1 MDEKASGGGRPVVCG
16 GWAWHALFLALGSKG
31 WFTDMLVAAAASS
44 MQALVGRL
52 IVLTLLVLK
61 VWNSSLSA
69 LILLSF
75 RTCLFSLPACSS
87 QSEQLWW
94 R

>member
-1 MDEKASGGGRPVVCG
+1 VVCG
-16 GWAWHALFLALGSKG
+16 GQAWHALFLALGSKG
-31 WFTDMLVAAAASS
+31 CSTDMLVAAAASS

-52 IVLTLLVLK
+52 IVLTLLLLK

-75 RTCLFSLPACSS
+75 RTCLFALPACSS